1 MEAII
6 GVIGTLVGTIL
17 GWVLNNISQRGKL
30 NVYVTQWSDD
40 FDYNEGVAISN
51 ANAIQETYGYS
62 YKLAV
67 DIYNSSAETRI
78 MRDIRIVFKRDK
90 NALYTITPNYKAD
103 TKTVHGRA
111 TLTSH
116 SKIGTVNVSPKS
128 VVSYNFYSHIN
139 NNQGATD
146 CFWEI
151 NNIVLTYRNEK
162 DKIIVV
168 PIKKEDYH
176 NYRKNHFVEER

>member
-30 NVYVTQWSDD
+30 NVYISQWSDD
-40 FDYNEGVAISN
+40 FDYNEGVTISDL
-51 ANAIQETYGYS
+51 NAIQQTYSYS
-62 YKLAV
+62 YKLTV
-67 DIYNSSAETRI
+67 DVYNSSAETRI

-90 NALYTITPNYKAD
+90 NVLYTITPNYKAD
-103 TKTVHGRA
+103 TKTVLGGVA
-111 TLTSH
+111 LTSH
-116 SKIGTVNVSPKS
+116 SKISTVNVSPKS
-128 VVSYNFYSHIN
+128 VVSYNFYNHIH

-151 NNIVLTYRNEK
+151 NNIALTYRNEK

-168 PIKKEDYH
+168 PIKKEDYR
-176 NYRKNHFVEER
+176 NYRNNHFVEEQ